1 MHCLLLGPSQEV
13 DSIVYKWNERTELF
27 EEYQAIMTIGAYD
40 WTYFSVEGYH
50 FLALAQAFNG
60 ITTLFESR
68 IYVFQKNGFYLFQ
81 TMEVINTCGRGHC
94 YFIYMY
100 IVLTMNF
107 GHYCCQCLN

>member
-1 MHCLLLGPSQEV
+1 MYFLLLGPSQEV

-81 TMEVINTCGRGHC
+81 TIEVIQMCS
-94 YFIYMY
+94 
-100 IVLTMNF
+100 
-107 GHYCCQCLN
+107 

>member
-1 MHCLLLGPSQEV
+1 MRTSVPLKDFENVLKHCFEAHSNFRRRHILLGPSQEV

-27 EEYQAIMTIGAYD
+27 EKYQAIMTIGAYD

-81 TMEVINTCGRGHC
+81 TIEVIQMCS
-94 YFIYMY
+94 
-100 IVLTMNF
+100 
-107 GHYCCQCLN
+107 